1 MFKNVHTVSV
11 MKHKV
16 LTENSKNINKHIFYN
31 PDHNAVCMTF
41 KNEVN
46 KDVNTKVSERAS
58 PWKMSCGKKERFCFT
73 SLRTQNIYFCVL
85 S

>member
-1 MFKNVHTVSV
+1 

-41 KNEVN
+41 KN
-46 KDVNTKVSERAS
+46 
-58 PWKMSCGKKERFCFT
+58 
-73 SLRTQNIYFCVL
+73 
-85 S
+85 